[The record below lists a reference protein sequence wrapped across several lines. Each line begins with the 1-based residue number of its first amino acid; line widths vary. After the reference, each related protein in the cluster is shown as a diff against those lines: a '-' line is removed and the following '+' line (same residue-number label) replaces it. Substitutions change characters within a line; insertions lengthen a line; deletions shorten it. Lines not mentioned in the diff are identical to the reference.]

1 MFSFFVAIHPTS
13 RKDWGKQMA
22 NLIKPGGYLVTV
34 IYPIVAEI
42 DFGPPYFVRP
52 DHYNEPL
59 GLNFAKV
66 LDKVPQISS
75 PSHAGKEHLI
85 IWKRVNI

>member
-59 GLNFAKV
+59 GLNFVKV

-75 PSHAGKEHLI
+75 PSHTGKEHLI